1 MHRHSLDHCT
11 YLLQRRLFV
20 NETDP
25 SFATKLLRKE
35 PLPTLNHVVEKNE
48 EGVFHSWYSPN
59 VLRMRLTDDKEPK
72 RQQAVAMT
80 IQEQIELINTVLPN
94 VCANDDPG

>member
-11 YLLQRRLFV
+11 YLLQRRLFG

-48 EGVFHSWYSPN
+48 E
-59 VLRMRLTDDKEPK
+59 DDKEPK